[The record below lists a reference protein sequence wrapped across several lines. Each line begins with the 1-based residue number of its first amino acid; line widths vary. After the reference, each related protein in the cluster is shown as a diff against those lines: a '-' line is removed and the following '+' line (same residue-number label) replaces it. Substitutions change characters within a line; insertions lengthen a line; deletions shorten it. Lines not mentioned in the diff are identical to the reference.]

1 MIFLLSFSMRVS
13 GCIYSVALVTC
24 LYVWNNMQMEQYGGL
39 QPMRW
44 LYSLSF
50 FRLGG
55 RVCHK

>member
-1 MIFLLSFSMRVS
+1 MIFLLSFSMRMS
-13 GCIYSVALVTC
+13 ECISVAQVTC
-24 LYVWNNMQMEQYGGL
+24 WYVWNNVQMEQYGGL